1 MSEFRGVWVFS
12 EDWSLIREILGK
24 GRELA
29 DKIQTELSAI
39 LLGSNIR
46 EQAETLIKYGA
57 DKVYVVDNPIFEN
70 LQTEPYLSAL
80 ANLVTEYKP
89 EIILIG
95 STKRGKEIASRLA
108 TRLETGL
115 VTDAFKLEIDENRRL
130 IATRIVYGGN
140 GVATETY
147 RTKPQIATIPPR
159 TFEKPKPAER
169 IGQVIQVDVE
179 LEEPK
184 AEVVEVKPFE
194 ATKLRIEEA
203 KVIVC
208 GGRGVEKKEDFKML
222 EELAQLLGGQVGNTR
237 PLAEDRKWFSE
248 WIGLSGKKV
257 KPDLY
262 VACGLSGIIQHV
274 AGMRD
279 SKVVVA
285 INKDPEAPIFNV
297 ADYIIVG
304 DIYQIIPA
312 LNEALRT
319 RKANIESK

>member
-1 MSEFRGVWVFS
+1 MSVFKGVWVFS
-12 EDWSLIREILGK
+12 ENHDLTLEMLGK

-29 DKIQTELSAI
+29 DKLQTELSAI
-39 LLGSNIR
+39 LLGSNIK
-46 EQAETLIKYGA
+46 EQAEILVRCGA
-57 DKVYVVDNPIFEN
+57 DKVYVVENPIFEN

-80 ANLVTEYKP
+80 TSLATEHKP
-89 EIILIG
+89 EILLIG
-95 STKRGKEIASRLA
+95 STKRGKELAARLA
-108 TRLETGL
+108 ARLETGL
-115 VTDAFKLEIDENRRL
+115 VPDAFKLEIDENKRL
-130 IATRIVYGGN
+130 TATRIVYGGN

-159 TFEKPKPAER
+159 TFEKPKPTER
-169 IGQVIQVDVE
+169 TGQVIQVDVK

-184 AEVVEVKPFE
+184 AKIVEVKPVE
-194 ATKLRIEEA
+194 AAKVRIEEA
-203 KVIVC
+203 KVIIS
-208 GGRGVEKKEDFKML
+208 GGRGVGKKEDFKML
-222 EELAQLLGGQVGNTR
+222 EELAQLLGGHVGNTR

-262 VACGLSGIIQHV
+262 VACGLSGMIQHV

-297 ADYIIVG
+297 ADYIVVG
-304 DIYQIIPA
+304 GIYQIIPA
-312 LNEALRT
+312 LNEALAQT
-319 RKANIESK
+319 LK